1 MADAARPNAV
11 VAAESS
17 RGGVLATARPRGPSA
32 WTRFNVDGSIVFI
45 YALVI
50 LVALGASIY
59 SERFRDPSNLT
70 NVLRQTIVL
79 GLLAI
84 GQSLVILAGGIDMS
98 IALIARLSTLIV
110 AVLFGGNPALILP
123 LLALGCVVGAL
134 LGLINGVIITR
145 VYASPFI
152 VTFGM
157 FSILSGVSLAI
168 ASGPVGRVPPEYLN
182 LYDASLGPLPI
193 SVIVMALIW
202 LGGWLLTSRTRFGRA
217 LYAVG
222 GSQRV
227 ARLSAI
233 PVSRTLVV
241 AYVLSGLCGAAGG
254 LFILAR
260 TGVGDPKM
268 ADGLEFQSIVAVA
281 LGGISLSGGRGSIL
295 GTLGGVLLLGVVA
308 NMFNILQVDSF
319 FQQLIL
325 GLIVLITVA
334 TYRTQKAVA

>member
-1 MADAARPNAV
+1 MADTVARTGGP
-11 VAAESS
+11 VAMPATRPA
-17 RGGVLATARPRGPSA
+17 RGRA
-32 WTRFNVDGSIVFI
+32 WWWRLDGSVVFI
-45 YALVI
+45 YVLVL
-50 LVALGASIY
+50 LVAIGAGAY
-59 SERFRDPSNLT
+59 SERFRDPGNLT

-84 GQSLVILAGGIDMS
+84 GQSLVIIAGGIDMS
-98 IALIARLSTLIV
+98 VALIARLSTLIV
-110 AVLFGGNPALILP
+110 AVLFAGDEARIFP
-123 LLALGCVVGAL
+123 LLALGLGLGGAL
-134 LGLINGVIITR
+134 GFVNGLIITR

-168 ASGPVGRVPPEYLN
+168 ASSPVGKVPAAFLEI
-182 LYDASLGPLPI
+182 YDARVGPLPL
-193 SVIVMALIW
+193 SVIGMGLLWAAAW
-202 LGGWLLTSRTRFGRA
+202 MLTSRTRFGRA
-217 LYAVG
+217 VYAVG

-233 PVSRTLVV
+233 NVSRTLLVT
-241 AYVLSGLCGAAGG
+241 YVLSGIFSAAGG

-268 ADGLEFQSIVAVA
+268 AEGLEFQSIVAVA

-308 NMFNILQVDSF
+308 NMFNILQVDTF

-325 GLIVLITVA
+325 GLVVLITVA
-334 TYRTQKAVA
+334 TYRTRKLT

>member
-1 MADAARPNAV
+1 MADTVASTSSAVEVPAARST
-11 VAAESS
+11 SS
-17 RGGVLATARPRGPSA
+17 PKWRLP
-32 WTRFNVDGSIVFI
+32 VDGSIVFI
-45 YALVI
+45 YALV
-50 LVALGASIY
+50 LVVGVGAAIY
-59 SERFRDPSNLT
+59 SERFRDPANLT

-79 GLLAI
+79 GLLSI

-98 IALIARLSTLIV
+98 IALIGRLSTLIV
-110 AVLFGGNPALILP
+110 AASFGGRDALILP
-123 LLALGCVVGAL
+123 LIALGVAVGAL
-134 LGLINGVIITR
+134 LGAVNGLIITR

-157 FSILSGVSLAI
+157 FSILSGISLAI
-168 ASGPVGRVPPEYLN
+168 ASGPVGTIPPPYLN
-182 LYDASLGPLPI
+182 IYDATIGSVPI
-193 SVIVMALIW
+193 SVVVMALIW
-202 LGGWLLTSRTRFGRA
+202 FAAWLLTSRTQFGRA

-227 ARLSAI
+227 SRLSAV
-233 PVSRTLVV
+233 PVSRTLVI
-241 AYVLSGLCGAAGG
+241 AYVLSGVCGAAGG

-281 LGGISLSGGRGSIL
+281 LGGISLSGGRGSVL

-308 NMFNILQVDSF
+308 NIFNILQVDSF

-334 TYRTQKAVA
+334 TYRTGKATT

>member
-1 MADAARPNAV
+1 MANTVASPGSVALPQAR
-11 VAAESS
+11 
-17 RGGVLATARPRGPSA
+17 GIGVPRL
-32 WTRFNVDGSIVFI
+32 RVDGSILLI
-45 YALVI
+45 YALVL
-50 LVALGASIY
+50 LVALGAGIY
-59 SERFRDPSNLT
+59 SERFRDPGNLT

-84 GQSLVILAGGIDMS
+84 GQSVVILAGGIDMS

-110 AVLFGGNPALILP
+110 AVLFGGNAALILP
-123 LLALGCVVGAL
+123 LLLLGLAIGAG
-134 LGLINGVIITR
+134 LGLINGLIITR

-157 FSILSGVSLAI
+157 FSILNGVSLAI
-168 ASGPVGRVPPEYLN
+168 ASSPVGRIPPAYLTI
-182 LYDASLGPLPI
+182 YDASLGPLPI
-193 SVIVMALIW
+193 SVLVMAVLW
-202 LGGWLLTSRTRFGRA
+202 AGAWLLTSRTRFGRS

-227 ARLSAI
+227 ARLAAI
-233 PVSRTLVV
+233 NVSRTLVI
-241 AYVLSGLCGAAGG
+241 AYVLSGLLGAAGG

-281 LGGISLSGGRGSIL
+281 LGGISLSGGRGSIV

-325 GLIVLITVA
+325 GLVVLVTVA
-334 TYRTQKAVA
+334 TYRTQKTT

>member
-1 MADAARPNAV
+1 MAGSVALPVARPAVRAARWRLPI
-11 VAAESS
+11 
-17 RGGVLATARPRGPSA
+17 
-32 WTRFNVDGSIVFI
+32 DGSIVFI
-45 YALVI
+45 YALVL
-50 LVALGASIY
+50 LVGIGASLY
-59 SERFRDPSNLT
+59 SERFRDPGNLT

-79 GLLAI
+79 GLLAM

-98 IALIARLSTLIV
+98 VALIARLSTLIV
-110 AVLFGGNPALILP
+110 AVLFGGNEALILP
-123 LLALGCVVGAL
+123 LVALGMGIGAT
-134 LGLINGVIITR
+134 LGLINGLIITR

-168 ASGPVGRVPPEYLN
+168 ASSPVGKIPSAYLG
-182 LYDASLGPLPI
+182 LYDASLGPMPV
-193 SVIVMALIW
+193 SVLVMVVLWFGA
-202 LGGWLLTSRTRFGRA
+202 WLLTSRTRFGRA

-233 PVSRTLVV
+233 NVPRTLLI
-241 AYVLSGLCGAAGG
+241 AYVLSGLCSAAGG

-281 LGGISLSGGRGSIL
+281 LGGISLSGGRGSML

-325 GLIVLITVA
+325 GLVVLITVA
-334 TYRTQKAVA
+334 TYRTGKQA

>member
-1 MADAARPNAV
+1 MADTVALPVGRSRLGAAAW
-11 VAAESS
+11 
-17 RGGVLATARPRGPSA
+17 RPR
-32 WTRFNVDGSIVFI
+32 VDGSIVFI
-45 YALVI
+45 YALVL
-50 LVALGASIY
+50 LVGVGAGIY

-98 IALIARLSTLIV
+98 VALIARVSTLIV
-110 AVLFGGNPALILP
+110 AVLFGGNDALILP
-123 LLALGCVVGAL
+123 LVALGLLIGAG
-134 LGLINGVIITR
+134 LGLINGLIITR

-157 FSILSGVSLAI
+157 FSILNGIALAI
-168 ASGPVGRVPPEYLN
+168 ASSPVGKIPPAFLTV
-182 LYDASLGPLPI
+182 YDASLGPLPV
-193 SVIVMALIW
+193 SVIAMALVW
-202 LGGWLLTSRTRFGRA
+202 AGAWLLSSRTRFGRA

-233 PVSRTLVV
+233 NVSRVLLV
-241 AYVLSGLCGAAGG
+241 AYVLSGLCSAAGG

-268 ADGLEFQSIVAVA
+268 AEGLDFQSIVAVA
-281 LGGISLSGGRGSIL
+281 LGGISLSGGRGSLL

-325 GLIVLITVA
+325 GLVVLITVA
-334 TYRTQKAVA
+334 TYRTGKAT

>member
-1 MADAARPNAV
+1 MADTAAPGRTTV
-11 VAAESS
+11 DRS
-17 RGGVLATARPRGPSA
+17 RADQLIPFGQLSRLR
-32 WTRFNVDGSIVFI
+32 VDGSILFI
-45 YALVI
+45 YALVV
-50 LVALGASIY
+50 LVGAGAAIY
-59 SERFRDPSNLT
+59 SERFRDPANLT
-70 NVLRQTIVL
+70 NILRQTIVL

-98 IALIARLSTLIV
+98 IALIGRLSTLIV
-110 AVLFGGNPALILP
+110 AASFAGKDALILP
-123 LLALGCVVGAL
+123 LIALGLGIGAV
-134 LGLINGVIITR
+134 LGAVNGLIITR

-157 FSILSGVSLAI
+157 FSILSGISLAI
-168 ASGPVGRVPPEYLN
+168 ASGPVGTIPPSYLN
-182 LYDASLGPLPI
+182 IYDASIGSLPI
-193 SVIVMALIW
+193 SVVAMALIW
-202 LGGWLLTSRTRFGRA
+202 FAAWVLTSRTQFGRA

-227 ARLSAI
+227 AHLSAV
-233 PVSRTLVV
+233 PVSRTLVI
-241 AYVLSGLCGAAGG
+241 AYILSGLCGAAGG

-319 FQQLIL
+319 LQQLIL

-334 TYRTQKAVA
+334 TYRTSKVSA

>member
-1 MADAARPNAV
+1 MANV
-11 VAAESS
+11 VAETIGA
-17 RGGVLATARPRGPSA
+17 VAAPRGIP
-32 WTRFNVDGSIVFI
+32 RQRLRVDGSIVLI
-45 YALVI
+45 YALVVV
-50 LVALGASIY
+50 VAVGAGFY

-84 GQSLVILAGGIDMS
+84 GQSIVILAGGIDMS
-98 IALIARLSTLIV
+98 IALIGRLSTLIV
-110 AVLFGGNPALILP
+110 AVLFGGNDALILP
-123 LLALGCVVGAL
+123 LLALGLALGAG
-134 LGLINGVIITR
+134 LGLVNGLIITR

-157 FSILSGVSLAI
+157 FSILNGISLAI
-168 ASGPVGRVPPEYLN
+168 ASSPVGKIPPSYLTI
-182 LYDASLGPLPI
+182 YDASLGPVPI
-193 SVIVMALIW
+193 SVLGMAVLW
-202 LGGWLLTSRTRFGRA
+202 AGAWLLTSRTRFGRA

-227 ARLSAI
+227 ARLAAVN
-233 PVSRTLVV
+233 VSRTMVV
-241 AYVLSGLCGAAGG
+241 AYILSGLLGAVGG

-281 LGGISLSGGRGSIL
+281 LGGISLSGGRGSVL

-325 GLIVLITVA
+325 GLVVLITVA
-334 TYRTQKAVA
+334 TYRTQKAT

>member
-1 MADAARPNAV
+1 MANT
-11 VAAESS
+11 VALPV
-17 RGGVLATARPRGPSA
+17 GRPRLGVAGWRP
-32 WTRFNVDGSIVFI
+32 RLDGSIVVI
-45 YALVI
+45 YALVL
-50 LVALGASIY
+50 LVGMGAGIY

-98 IALIARLSTLIV
+98 VALIARVSTLIV
-110 AVLFGGNPALILP
+110 AVMFGGNDALILP
-123 LLALGCVVGAL
+123 LVALGLLIGAG
-134 LGLINGVIITR
+134 LGLINGLIITR

-157 FSILSGVSLAI
+157 FSILNGVSLAI
-168 ASGPVGRVPPEYLN
+168 ASSPVGKIPPSYLTV
-182 LYDASLGPLPI
+182 YDASLGPLPL
-193 SVIVMALIW
+193 SVLAMALVW
-202 LGGWLLTSRTRFGRA
+202 AAAWLLTSRTRFGRA

-227 ARLSAI
+227 ARLAAI
-233 PVSRTLVV
+233 NVSRVLLL
-241 AYVLSGLCGAAGG
+241 AYILSGLCSAAGG

-268 ADGLEFQSIVAVA
+268 AEGLDFQSIVAVA
-281 LGGISLSGGRGSIL
+281 LGGISLSGGRGSIV

-325 GLIVLITVA
+325 GLVVLITVA
-334 TYRTQKAVA
+334 TYRTGKAT

>member
-1 MADAARPNAV
+1 
-11 VAAESS
+11 VAW
-17 RGGVLATARPRGPSA
+17 RLP
-32 WTRFNVDGSIVFI
+32 VDGSIVFI
-45 YALVI
+45 YALVL
-50 LVALGASIY
+50 LVGVGAGVY
-59 SERFRDPSNLT
+59 SERFRDPGNLT

-84 GQSLVILAGGIDMS
+84 GQSLVIIAGGIDMS
-98 IALIARLSTLIV
+98 IALIARVATLIV
-110 AVLFGGNPALILP
+110 AVLFGGSESLIVP
-123 LLALGCVVGAL
+123 LLL
-134 LGLINGVIITR
+134 LGLMIGAALGLVNGLIITR

-157 FSILSGVSLAI
+157 FSILSGISLAI
-168 ASGPVGRVPPEYLN
+168 ASSPVGKIPPAYLGI
-182 LYDASLGPLPI
+182 YDASLGPVPL
-193 SVIVMALIW
+193 SVIAMAGVW
-202 LGGWLLTSRTRFGRA
+202 LAAWVLTSWTRFGRA

-233 PVSRTLVV
+233 RVSRTLVV
-241 AYVLSGLCGAAGG
+241 AYVLSGICGAAGG

-260 TGVGDPKM
+260 TGVGDPKL

-281 LGGISLSGGRGSIL
+281 LGGISLSGGRGSLL

-325 GLIVLITVA
+325 GLVVLVTVA
-334 TYRTQKAVA
+334 TYRTRKAT

>member
-1 MADAARPNAV
+1 MADTAARAGGS
-11 VAAESS
+11 VAL
-17 RGGVLATARPRGPSA
+17 VPPRPRRGVET
-32 WTRFNVDGSIVFI
+32 WWLRIDGSIVFI
-45 YALVI
+45 YALV
-50 LVALGASIY
+50 LVVAIGAGIY
-59 SERFRDPSNLT
+59 SERFRDPGNLT

-98 IALIARLSTLIV
+98 IALIARVATLIV
-110 AVLFGGNPALILP
+110 AVLFGGSDALILP
-123 LLALGCVVGAL
+123 LMALGLAVGAC
-134 LGLINGVIITR
+134 LGLVNGLIITR

-157 FSILSGVSLAI
+157 FSILNGIALAI
-168 ASGPVGRVPPEYLN
+168 SSSPVGKIPGAYLS

-193 SVIVMALIW
+193 SVVAMALLW
-202 LGGWLLTSRTRFGRA
+202 AGAWVLTSRTRFGRA
-217 LYAVG
+217 LFAVG

-233 PVSRTLVV
+233 NVSRTLIG
-241 AYVLSGLCGAAGG
+241 AYMLSGLCGAAGG

-268 ADGLEFQSIVAVA
+268 AEGLEFQSIVAVA
-281 LGGISLSGGRGSIL
+281 LGGISLSGGRGSLL

-325 GLIVLITVA
+325 GLVVLLTVA
-334 TYRTQKAVA
+334 TYRTAKVTS

>member
-1 MADAARPNAV
+1 VASTSSPVEVPSAR
-11 VAAESS
+11 
-17 RGGVLATARPRGPSA
+17 ATARP
-32 WTRFNVDGSIVFI
+32 TRRLLVDGSILFI
-45 YALVI
+45 YALVLI
-50 LVALGASIY
+50 VGAGAAIY

-79 GLLAI
+79 GLLSI

-98 IALIARLSTLIV
+98 IALIGRLSTLIV
-110 AVLFGGNPALILP
+110 AASFGGRDALILP
-123 LLALGCVVGAL
+123 LIGLGLGIGAL
-134 LGLINGVIITR
+134 LGVVNGLIITR

-157 FSILSGVSLAI
+157 FSILSGISLAI
-168 ASGPVGRVPPEYLN
+168 ASGPVGTIPPPYLN
-182 LYDASLGPLPI
+182 IYDASIGSVPI
-193 SVIVMALIW
+193 SVMAMALIW
-202 LGGWLLTSRTRFGRA
+202 FAAWLLTSRTQFGRA

-227 ARLSAI
+227 ARLSAV
-233 PVSRTLVV
+233 PVSRTLVI

-281 LGGISLSGGRGSIL
+281 LGGISLSGGRGSVL

-308 NMFNILQVDSF
+308 NIFNILQVDSF

-334 TYRTQKAVA
+334 TYRTSKASA

>member
-1 MADAARPNAV
+1 M
-11 VAAESS
+11 
-17 RGGVLATARPRGPSA
+17 
-32 WTRFNVDGSIVFI
+32 
-45 YALVI
+45 LVG
-50 LVALGASIY
+50 LGAGIY
-59 SERFRDPSNLT
+59 SERFRDPNNLT

-110 AVLFGGNPALILP
+110 AVLFGGNTALIIP
-123 LLALGCVVGAL
+123 LLALGLAIGAG
-134 LGLINGVIITR
+134 LGMLNGLIITR

-157 FSILSGVSLAI
+157 FSILSGISLAI
-168 ASGPVGRVPPEYLN
+168 ASSPVGQIPASFLSI
-182 LYDASLGPLPI
+182 YDASIGPLPL
-193 SVIVMALIW
+193 SVLGMAVLW
-202 LGGWLLTSRTRFGRA
+202 AGAWLLTSRTRFGRA

-227 ARLSAI
+227 ARLAAI
-233 PVSRTLVV
+233 NVSRTLLL
-241 AYVLSGLCGAAGG
+241 AYVLSGVLGAAGG

-325 GLIVLITVA
+325 GLVVLITVA
-334 TYRTQKAVA
+334 AYRTRTAT

>member
-1 MADAARPNAV
+1 VADSVAHTPVALPTPSPLARLGSIRLPI
-11 VAAESS
+11 
-17 RGGVLATARPRGPSA
+17 
-32 WTRFNVDGSIVFI
+32 DGSIVFI
-45 YALVI
+45 YALVV
-50 LVALGASIY
+50 LVVAGAGLY
-59 SERFRDPSNLT
+59 SERFRDPGNLT

-79 GLLAI
+79 GLLAM

-98 IALIARLSTLIV
+98 VALIARLSTLIV
-110 AVLFGGNPALILP
+110 AVLFGGNQALILP
-123 LLALGCVVGAL
+123 LMALGLAIGAV
-134 LGLINGVIITR
+134 LGLVNGLIITR

-157 FSILSGVSLAI
+157 FSILSGIALAI
-168 ASGPVGRVPPEYLN
+168 ASSPVGKIPPAYLT
-182 LYDASLGPLPI
+182 LYDASIGPLPL
-193 SVIVMALIW
+193 SVLGMAGLW
-202 LGGWLLTSRTRFGRA
+202 ALAWLLTSRTRFGRA

-233 PVSRTLVV
+233 NVSRTLVG
-241 AYVLSGLCGAAGG
+241 AYILSGVCSAAGG

-268 ADGLEFQSIVAVA
+268 AEGLDFQSIVAVA
-281 LGGISLSGGRGSIL
+281 LGGISLSGGRGSML

-319 FQQLIL
+319 FQQFIL
-325 GLIVLITVA
+325 GLVVLITVA
-334 TYRTQKAVA
+334 TYRTGKVT

>member
-1 MADAARPNAV
+1 LP
-11 VAAESS
+11 
-17 RGGVLATARPRGPSA
+17 
-32 WTRFNVDGSIVFI
+32 VDGSVVFI
-45 YALVI
+45 YALVL
-50 LVALGASIY
+50 LVGLGAGIY
-59 SERFRDPSNLT
+59 SERFRDPGNLT

-79 GLLAI
+79 GLLAM

-98 IALIARLSTLIV
+98 VALIARLSTLIV
-110 AVLFGGNPALILP
+110 AVLFGGNESLILP
-123 LLALGCVVGAL
+123 LLALGLGIGAG
-134 LGLINGVIITR
+134 LGLINGLIITR

-157 FSILSGVSLAI
+157 FSILSGISLAI
-168 ASGPVGRVPPEYLN
+168 ASSPAGKIPPSYLG
-182 LYDASLGPLPI
+182 LYDASIGPMPI
-193 SVIVMALIW
+193 SV
-202 LGGWLLTSRTRFGRA
+202 LGMGVLWFAAWLLTSRTRFGRA

-233 PVSRTLVV
+233 SVPRTLLG
-241 AYVLSGLCGAAGG
+241 AYVLSGVCSAAGG

-268 ADGLEFQSIVAVA
+268 ADGLDFQSIVAVA
-281 LGGISLSGGRGSIL
+281 LGGISLSGGRGSML
-295 GTLGGVLLLGVVA
+295 GTLGGVLLLGVAA

-325 GLIVLITVA
+325 GLVVLVTVA
-334 TYRTQKAVA
+334 TYRTGKST

>member
-1 MADAARPNAV
+1 MARSVALPVARPTV
-11 VAAESS
+11 ERSGW
-17 RGGVLATARPRGPSA
+17 RLPI
-32 WTRFNVDGSIVFI
+32 DGSIVFI
-45 YALVI
+45 YALVL
-50 LVALGASIY
+50 LVGLGASVY
-59 SERFRDPSNLT
+59 SERFRDPGNLT

-79 GLLAI
+79 GLLAM

-98 IALIARLSTLIV
+98 VALIARLSTLIV
-110 AVLFGGNPALILP
+110 AVLFSGNEALILP
-123 LLALGCVVGAL
+123 LVALGLLIGAS
-134 LGLINGVIITR
+134 LGLVNGLIITR

-168 ASGPVGRVPPEYLN
+168 ASSPVGKIPPAYLGV
-182 LYDASLGPLPI
+182 YDASLGPVPV
-193 SVIVMALIW
+193 SVLVMGALW
-202 LGGWLLTSRTRFGRA
+202 FGAWLLTSRTRFGRA

-233 PVSRTLVV
+233 NVSRTLVG
-241 AYVLSGLCGAAGG
+241 AYVLSGLCSAAGG

-268 ADGLEFQSIVAVA
+268 ADGLDFQSIVAVA
-281 LGGISLSGGRGSIL
+281 LGGISLSGGRGSML

-325 GLIVLITVA
+325 GLVVLITVA
-334 TYRTQKAVA
+334 TYRTGKQI

>member
-1 MADAARPNAV
+1 MADTLASSSTSAVEVPAARAT
-11 VAAESS
+11 SS
-17 RGGVLATARPRGPSA
+17 PRWRLP
-32 WTRFNVDGSIVFI
+32 VDGSIVFI
-45 YALVI
+45 YALV
-50 LVALGASIY
+50 LVVGVGAAIY
-59 SERFRDPSNLT
+59 SERFRDPTNLT

-79 GLLAI
+79 GLLSI
-84 GQSLVILAGGIDMS
+84 GQSVVILAGGIDMS
-98 IALIARLSTLIV
+98 IALIGRLSTLIV
-110 AVLFGGNPALILP
+110 AASFGGREALILP
-123 LLALGCVVGAL
+123 LIALGLGIGAL
-134 LGLINGVIITR
+134 LGLVNGLIITR

-157 FSILSGVSLAI
+157 FSILSGISLAI
-168 ASGPVGRVPPEYLN
+168 ASGPVGTIPPPYLN
-182 LYDASLGPLPI
+182 IYDATIGSVPI
-193 SVIVMALIW
+193 SVVVMALVW
-202 LGGWLLTSRTRFGRA
+202 FAAWLLTSRTQFGRA

-227 ARLSAI
+227 ARLSAV
-233 PVSRTLVV
+233 PVSRTLVI

-281 LGGISLSGGRGSIL
+281 LGGISLSGGRGSVL

-308 NMFNILQVDSF
+308 NIFNILQVDSF

-334 TYRTQKAVA
+334 TYRTSKASA

>member
-1 MADAARPNAV
+1 MR
-11 VAAESS
+11 
-17 RGGVLATARPRGPSA
+17 RLGGVRLPI
-32 WTRFNVDGSIVFI
+32 DGSIVFI
-45 YALVI
+45 YALVA
-50 LVALGASIY
+50 LVVVGAGLY
-59 SERFRDPSNLT
+59 SERFRDPGNLT

-79 GLLAI
+79 GLLAM

-98 IALIARLSTLIV
+98 VALVARVSTLIV
-110 AVLFGGNPALILP
+110 AVLFGGNQALILP
-123 LLALGCVVGAL
+123 LVALGLAIGAL
-134 LGLINGVIITR
+134 LGLVNGLIITR

-157 FSILSGVSLAI
+157 FSILSGISLAI
-168 ASGPVGRVPPEYLN
+168 ASSPVGKIPPAYLT
-182 LYDASLGPLPI
+182 LYDASLGPLPL
-193 SVIVMALIW
+193 SVLAMAGLW
-202 LGGWLLTSRTRFGRA
+202 AVAWLLTRRTRFGRA

-233 PVSRTLVV
+233 NVSRTLVG
-241 AYVLSGLCGAAGG
+241 AYVLSGLCSAAGG

-268 ADGLEFQSIVAVA
+268 AEGLDFQSIVAVA
-281 LGGISLSGGRGSIL
+281 LGGISLSGGRGSML

-325 GLIVLITVA
+325 GLVVLITVA
-334 TYRTQKAVA
+334 TYRTGKTT

>member
-1 MADAARPNAV
+1 
-11 VAAESS
+11 
-17 RGGVLATARPRGPSA
+17 
-32 WTRFNVDGSIVFI
+32 VDGSIVFI
-45 YALVI
+45 YALVL
-50 LVALGASIY
+50 LVTLGAGLY
-59 SERFRDPSNLT
+59 SERFRDPANLT

-110 AVLFGGNPALILP
+110 AVLFGGKDGLIVP
-123 LLALGCVVGAL
+123 LLALGLALGAL
-134 LGLINGVIITR
+134 LGLINGLIITR

-168 ASGPVGRVPPEYLN
+168 ASSPVGTIPAAYLGI
-182 LYDASLGPLPI
+182 YDASLGPLPI
-193 SVIVMALIW
+193 SVPAMALAW
-202 LGGWLLTSRTRFGRA
+202 LGAWLLTSRTRFGRA

-233 PVSRTLVV
+233 PVSRTLVI

-260 TGVGDPKM
+260 PGVGDPKM

-281 LGGISLSGGRGSIL
+281 LGGISLSGGRGSVL

-334 TYRTQKAVA
+334 TYRTAKTSA

>member
-1 MADAARPNAV
+1 VAGTASAIAPPAAAPRL
-11 VAAESS
+11 
-17 RGGVLATARPRGPSA
+17 GGWRLPI
-32 WTRFNVDGSIVFI
+32 DGSIVFI
-45 YALVI
+45 YALVL
-50 LVALGASIY
+50 LVGVGAGMY
-59 SERFRDPSNLT
+59 SERFRDPNNLT

-98 IALIARLSTLIV
+98 VALIARLSTLVV
-110 AVLFGGNPALILP
+110 AVLFGNNEALIVP
-123 LLALGCVVGAL
+123 LLAVGLAIGAA
-134 LGLINGVIITR
+134 LGLINGFIITR

-157 FSILSGVSLAI
+157 FSILSGISLAI
-168 ASGPVGRVPPEYLN
+168 ASGPVGKIPPAYLT
-182 LYDASLGPLPI
+182 LYDASLGPLPV
-193 SVIVMALIW
+193 SVVVMALIW
-202 LGGWLLTSRTRFGRA
+202 GVVWMVTTRTRFGRA
-217 LYAVG
+217 LFAVG

-233 PVSRTLVV
+233 NVPRTLIG
-241 AYVLSGLCGAAGG
+241 AYVLSGLFAAAGG

-268 ADGLEFQSIVAVA
+268 AEGLDFQSIVAVA
-281 LGGISLSGGRGSIL
+281 LGGMSLSGGRGSIL

-325 GLIVLITVA
+325 GLVVLITVA
-334 TYRTQKAVA
+334 TYRTGKTT

>member
-1 MADAARPNAV
+1 VAGTASAIAPPAAAPRL
-11 VAAESS
+11 
-17 RGGVLATARPRGPSA
+17 GGWRLPI
-32 WTRFNVDGSIVFI
+32 DGSIVFI
-45 YALVI
+45 YALVL
-50 LVALGASIY
+50 LVGVGAGIY

-98 IALIARLSTLIV
+98 VALIARLSTLVV
-110 AVLFGGNPALILP
+110 AVLFGNNEALIVP
-123 LLALGCVVGAL
+123 LLALGLAIGAA
-134 LGLINGVIITR
+134 LGLINGLIITR

-157 FSILSGVSLAI
+157 FSILSGISLAI
-168 ASGPVGRVPPEYLN
+168 ASGPVGKIPPAYLT
-182 LYDASLGPLPI
+182 LYDASLGPVPA
-193 SVIVMALIW
+193 SVVVMALIW
-202 LGGWLLTSRTRFGRA
+202 GVVWMVTTRTRFGRA
-217 LYAVG
+217 LFAVG

-233 PVSRTLVV
+233 NVPRTLIG
-241 AYVLSGLCGAAGG
+241 AYVLSGLFAAAGG

-268 ADGLEFQSIVAVA
+268 AEGLDFQSIVAVA

-295 GTLGGVLLLGVVA
+295 GTLGGVLLLLVVA

-325 GLIVLITVA
+325 GLVVLITVA
-334 TYRTQKAVA
+334 TYRTGKTT

>member
-1 MADAARPNAV
+1 MAIREEQLAV
-11 VAAESS
+11 G
-17 RGGVLATARPRGPSA
+17 RRLP
-32 WTRFNVDGSIVFI
+32 VDGTIVFI
-45 YALVI
+45 YALVL
-50 LVALGASIY
+50 LVSVGAGVY
-59 SERFRDPSNLT
+59 SERFRDPGNLT

-84 GQSLVILAGGIDMS
+84 GQSMVIIAGGIDMS
-98 IALIARLSTLIV
+98 IALIARVASLIV
-110 AVLFGGNPALILP
+110 AVLFGGSEALILP
-123 LLALGCVVGAL
+123 LLL
-134 LGLINGVIITR
+134 LGLAIGAALGLLNGVIITR

-157 FSILSGVSLAI
+157 FSILSGVGLAI
-168 ASGPVGRVPPEYLN
+168 ASSPVGKIPAAYLGI
-182 LYDASLGPLPI
+182 YDASLGPVPL
-193 SVIVMALIW
+193 SVMAMAAVW
-202 LGGWLLTSRTRFGRA
+202 LAAWVLTSWTRFGRA

-233 PVSRTLVV
+233 RVSRTLVV
-241 AYVLSGLCGAAGG
+241 AYVLSGICGAAGG

-260 TGVGDPKM
+260 TGVGDPKL

-281 LGGISLSGGRGSIL
+281 LSGISLSGGRGSLL

-325 GLIVLITVA
+325 GLVVLVTVA
-334 TYRTQKAVA
+334 TYRTRKAT

>member
-1 MADAARPNAV
+1 MAIREEQLAV
-11 VAAESS
+11 G
-17 RGGVLATARPRGPSA
+17 RRLP
-32 WTRFNVDGSIVFI
+32 VDGSIVFI
-45 YALVI
+45 YALVL
-50 LVALGASIY
+50 LVGVGAGVY
-59 SERFRDPSNLT
+59 SERFRDPGNLT

-84 GQSLVILAGGIDMS
+84 GQSMVIIAGGIDMS
-98 IALIARLSTLIV
+98 IALIARVASLIV
-110 AVLFGGNPALILP
+110 AVLFGGSEALILP
-123 LLALGCVVGAL
+123 LLL
-134 LGLINGVIITR
+134 LGLAIGAALGLLNGLIITR

-157 FSILSGVSLAI
+157 FSILSGVGLAI
-168 ASGPVGRVPPEYLN
+168 ASSPVGKIPAAYLGI
-182 LYDASLGPLPI
+182 YDASLGPVPL
-193 SVIVMALIW
+193 SVMAMAAVW
-202 LGGWLLTSRTRFGRA
+202 LAAWVLTSWTRFGRA

-233 PVSRTLVV
+233 RVSRTLVV
-241 AYVLSGLCGAAGG
+241 AYVLSGICGAAGG

-260 TGVGDPKM
+260 TGVGDPKL

-281 LGGISLSGGRGSIL
+281 LGGISLSGGRGSLL

-325 GLIVLITVA
+325 GLVVLVTVA
-334 TYRTQKAVA
+334 TYRTRKAT